1 MTMAKTTPKGPSTAM
16 LIITILSLVL
26 GGSTM
31 GLVAQRGAEL
41 KALEKEQEKGPVALD
56 FELVSVDGKVLRLSD
71 LKGKPVLLDLMATW
85 CSACRQEMPLLNAT
99 YNAHKDQI
107 YFLSIGMD
115 WFENDTQLRAFRDQY
130 KVQWTFALD
139 RAGAVYGAFYASNYP
154 TTILLD
160 KDQRIV
166 FRYEGEIS
174 QQDLD
179 AALAKVI

>member
-1 MTMAKTTPKGPSTAM
+1 MGKTAPKGPSTA
-16 LIITILSLVL
+16 LLVITVLSLIL
-26 GGSTM
+26 GGSTV

-41 KALEKEQEKGPVALD
+41 KALEKEQKNGPVALD
-56 FELVSVDGKVLRLSD
+56 FELVTVDGKIMKLSD

-85 CSACRQEMPLLNAT
+85 CSACRQEMPLLNST
-99 YNAHKDQI
+99 YNDHKDQI

-115 WFENDTQLRAFRDQY
+115 WFENDSQLRAFRDQY

-139 RAGAVYGAFYASNYP
+139 RAGAVYGAFYAANYP

-179 AALAKVI
+179 AALAKVM